1 MSLQLAVEAREG
13 LWACEFR
20 CDHRPE
26 VGYENVSASSCRG
39 QTGSGHVKQ
48 VQGEAR
54 GRQWAFQFRSLPRA
68 KWSSGYLNAH
78 AYRCQEGCG
87 HVCIAT
93 HQHQRWVVDSSVQ
106 LPA

>member
-1 MSLQLAVEAREG
+1 MCLIKAEGKVGMSLQLAVEAREG

-39 QTGSGHVKQ
+39 QAGSGHVKQ

-54 GRQWAFQFRSLPRA
+54 GRQWAFQFSPCRGL
-68 KWSSGYLNAH
+68 SGAV
-78 AYRCQEGCG
+78 G
-87 HVCIAT
+87 I
-93 HQHQRWVVDSSVQ
+93 
-106 LPA
+106 